1 MVDNGAQNVVLT
13 SRHPDVPVWVF
24 ELMSQNGAELRVIP
38 VGVENKEGLRAADT
52 EIKSSMP
59 PIEGIINRAMVLRG
73 RAFLDTSW
81 DDFKAVLAPKV
92 AGTRNIDELI
102 GEDEA
107 LDFFI
112 GLSPTISASPLIVR
126 QIITCQASCDVGG
139 GVD

>member
-13 SRHPDVPVWVF
+13 SRHPDVPVGVF

-73 RAFLDTSW
+73 RAFLDTS
-81 DDFKAVLAPKV
+81 
-92 AGTRNIDELI
+92 
-102 GEDEA
+102 
-107 LDFFI
+107 
-112 GLSPTISASPLIVR
+112 
-126 QIITCQASCDVGG
+126 
-139 GVD
+139 